1 MSTVKFKFKAPHEN
15 QLKILKSTARYVCV
29 AAGRRFGKTDCM
41 MTLACLTAAKG
52 KRVFFICPTYR
63 QCGDWFKNILQLIP
77 GELIESTNKASLT
90 IDFKEGEKGFG
101 CIKFFSGEPDAIER
115 CRGYEADL
123 VLIDEFCNVS
133 NQNYVFYDI
142 VVPLVAMT
150 AGRVFLISTFK
161 GTGNFFYQAYLKGKQ
176 GIDGWE
182 SFKFTSLDNP
192 FFPKGEYEQLK
203 ATTPSITFA
212 QEFDS
217 DPQAN
222 QSNPFKEADI
232 NRNIIPEL
240 SNEPTIVYGIDN
252 SKGASE
258 KSDASVIIGL
268 SATGKMTY
276 FDRFRLN
283 DYELQIQKIL
293 NLPNPKA
300 LKVIDSSGFSAGG
313 VIYERIRNEGHN
325 VIGFEFTSKSK
336 APMIFNL
343 VNAVEKDEVK
353 FVEAVADEM
362 KVFEM
367 KYSDKSNVVK
377 LQAQQGYHDDTIAA
391 LGMAYKYLQR
401 TIPNTNFMGS
411 FGFA

>member
-1 MSTVKFKFKAPHEN
+1 
-15 QLKILKSTARYVCV
+15 
-29 AAGRRFGKTDCM
+29 

-52 KRVFFICPTYR
+52 KRVFFICPTYK
-63 QCGDWFKNILQLIP
+63 QCRDWFKNILQLIP
-77 GELIESTNKASLT
+77 GELVASTNKLDLT
-90 IDFKEGEKGFG
+90 IEFVNGAVV
-101 CIKFFSGEPDAIER
+101 KFFSGEPDAVER
-115 CRGYEADL
+115 MRGYEADL
-123 VLIDEFCNVS
+123 VLIDEFCNIS

-142 VVPLVAMT
+142 VRPLVAMT

-182 SFKFTSLDNP
+182 SFKFKSLDNP
-192 FFPKGEYEQLK
+192 FFPKAEYEQIK
-203 ATTPSITFA
+203 ASTPSITFA
-212 QEFDS
+212 QEFES

-232 NRNIIPEL
+232 NRNIIKEL
-240 SNEPTIVYGIDN
+240 SNEPTVVYGIDIA
-252 SKGASE
+252 KGSTE
-258 KSDASVIIGL
+258 QSDATVIIGL
-268 SATGKMTY
+268 SATGQMTY

-283 DYELQIQKIL
+283 DYELQYQKIL
-293 NLPNPKA
+293 NLPYPKA
-300 LKVIDSSGFSAGG
+300 LKVIDSSSFTAGG

-325 VIGFEFTSKSK
+325 VIGFEFTNKSK

-343 VNAVEKDEVK
+343 VNGVERNELK
-353 FVEAVADEM
+353 FIEAVADEM

-377 LQAQQGYHDDTIAA
+377 LQAQQGYHDDCIAA

-401 TIPNTNFMGS
+401 TIPNTNFLNT